1 MLQIKKLTTKSI
13 FKITPQHGYKHKWPH
28 IWVVLTNF
36 KPCLSFVLPNDK
48 IFLTSDICTFL
59 YLSFTKYENANP
71 KGVNSWMLG
80 GIITVAAGVVC
91 GKKKKK
97 WESIDGCGHFLSFAT
112 LFLTKLLQQVARRKT
127 GGMGK
132 KGKKQTAATRSFFFV
147 PVYQRSILSF

>member
-1 MLQIKKLTTKSI
+1 MVISINGLIFGWFWPISSLVYPLFCPMIKYFWHLISAPFCTSLSPNMKMPI
-13 FKITPQHGYKHKWPH
+13 P
-28 IWVVLTNF
+28 IWL
-36 KPCLSFVLPNDK
+36 
-48 IFLTSDICTFL
+48 
-59 YLSFTKYENANP
+59 
-71 KGVNSWMLG
+71 NSWMLG